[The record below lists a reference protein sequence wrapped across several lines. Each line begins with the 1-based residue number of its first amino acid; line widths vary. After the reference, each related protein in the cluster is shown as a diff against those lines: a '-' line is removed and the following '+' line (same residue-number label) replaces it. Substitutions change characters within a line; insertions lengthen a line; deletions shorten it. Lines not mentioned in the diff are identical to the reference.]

1 MTNKTI
7 PNRISVHYPIPTRP
21 IMNLMHFANR
31 PVPSL
36 GFHYIMNM
44 SRDAFLQQIKH
55 GFIPIHYTLEP
66 VSTVP
71 SIFYNKKDWLYNNRH
86 LLETMSVEEF
96 LLQGSHIDFI
106 FREKAKPVDLDAYL
120 ETLCHL
126 AGAFQKET
134 CALRFFYQLWNLN
147 GIV

>member
-1 MTNKTI
+1 MTNKII
-7 PNRISVHYPIPTRP
+7 PTPNSVHYPIPP
-21 IMNLMHFANR
+21 NNIMSLMYYANR

-36 GFHYIMNM
+36 EFHYIMNM
-44 SRDAFLQQIKH
+44 SREVFLQQIKH
-55 GFIPIHYTLEP
+55 GFIPVHYTLEP
-66 VSTVP
+66 ASTIP
-71 SIFYNKKDWLYNNRH
+71 SIFYNKTDWLYNNRH

-106 FREKAKPVDLDAYL
+106 FREKGKPVELDMYM
-120 ETLCHL
+120 ETLYDL

-134 CALRFFYQLWNLN
+134 CALRFFHQLWNLN